1 MVKLQVDLNQI
12 FRIALPAVLVIPLIV
27 STFFSAASPTQS
39 LTFTSDVEAAT
50 TSSNGLAYYNTSF
63 AGMVYV
69 LPSSASTPYWYQQYG
84 DRIYFYV
91 YANLEDYRT
100 AITSDFNIIAKR
112 YRLIIIV
119 VPADDLPSYYQNLR
133 IMNELAAKSNLR
145 ILYGIFPKEK
155 YGAET
160 DYLTP
165 RTAMHALVLD
175 NMRFMSQLRTT
186 YGVGIWYGW
195 RQRLIPEDIR
205 SFHAS
210 LPQDIKRFYL
220 TWIDSQFVA
229 RMVDRGLPGI
239 AKELDI
245 QVVTE
250 LYDDRQISRCAS
262 SFYKQ
267 IVVAGLEDCVSASE
281 WRSAIRALLSKTSCT
296 LVEPRVF
303 AAWIFWD
310 RNDGCDQNL
319 TAYIGGELQSP
330 F

>member
-1 MVKLQVDLNQI
+1 MIRLQVDLNRI
-12 FRIALPAVLVIPLIV
+12 SRIALPTILAIPLIV
-27 STFFSAASPTQS
+27 SAFLSAASQTQS
-39 LTFTSDVEAAT
+39 ISFTSNVEAAT
-50 TSSNGLAYYNTSF
+50 TSGSGLACYNTSF
-63 AGMVYV
+63 AGMVYI
-69 LPSSASTPYWYQQYG
+69 LPSSASTPYWYQKYG
-84 DRIYFYV
+84 DRLYFYV

-100 AITSDFNIIAKR
+100 AITNDFNIIAKR
-112 YRLIIIV
+112 YRLVIIV
-119 VPADDLPSYYQNLR
+119 VPADDLPRYYQNLR
-133 IMNELAAKSNLR
+133 IMDELAAKSNLR
-145 ILYGIFPKEK
+145 ILYGIFPREK

-165 RTAMHALVLD
+165 KTAMHTLVLD

-186 YGVGIWYGW
+186 FGVGIWYGW
-195 RQRLIPEDIR
+195 RGRLIPEDIR

-229 RMVDRGLPGI
+229 RMVERGLPGI

-245 QVVTE
+245 HVVTE
-250 LYDDRQISRCAS
+250 LYSDRQISRYAD
-262 SFYKQ
+262 SFHRQ
-267 IVVAGLEDCVSASE
+267 IIITGLEDCVSASD
-281 WRSAIRALLSKTSCT
+281 WRSAIRALLSKTSCK

-310 RNDGCDQNL
+310 RDDGCGQNL
-319 TAYIGGELQSP
+319 TAYINGELQSP

>member
-1 MVKLQVDLNQI
+1 MVKPKVDLNQLSHT
-12 FRIALPAVLVIPLIV
+12 ALPGILAISLVLSV
-27 STFFSAASPTQS
+27 FFSVASPTQS
-39 LTFTSDVEAAT
+39 LSLTPDAVMT
-50 TSSNGLAYYNTSF
+50 TISGSGLACYNTSF
-63 AGMVYV
+63 AGMVYI
-69 LPSSASTPYWYQQYG
+69 LPSSASTQYWYQKYG
-84 DRIYFYV
+84 DRLYFYV
-91 YANLEDYRT
+91 HANLEDYRT
-100 AITSDFNIIAKR
+100 AITYDFNIIAKR
-112 YRLIIIV
+112 YRLVIIV

-133 IMNELAAKSNLR
+133 IMDELAVKSSLR

-165 RTAMHALVLD
+165 KTAMHTLVLD
-175 NMRFMSQLRTT
+175 NMRLMSQLRATF
-186 YGVGIWYGW
+186 GVGVWYGW
-195 RQRLIPEDIR
+195 RGRLIPQDIR

-210 LPQDIKRFYL
+210 LPQDIRRFYL

-245 QVVTE
+245 QVATE
-250 LYDDRQISRCAS
+250 LYSNREISRYAGTFHRQIV
-262 SFYKQ
+262 
-267 IVVAGLEDCVSASE
+267 ITGLEDCVSASD
-281 WRSAIRALLSKTSCT
+281 WRSAIRDLLSKTSCT

-310 RNDGCDQNL
+310 QDDGSRENL
-319 TAYIGGELQSP
+319 TAYINGELQNP